1 MICRNQDGYT
11 FTLFC
16 HVFSVS
22 IFSVNTVVFDTQ
34 CPHTHFLCSM
44 LSICILFLKLISL
57 VSAIKEREGIVAV
70 FGPGRQRRNSPHI
83 SWTHSQ
89 TS

>member
-1 MICRNQDGYT
+1 MDILLLYFVMC
-11 FTLFC
+11 FLFPSSVLIQLYLIVN
-16 HVFSVS
+16 VF
-22 IFSVNTVVFDTQ
+22 
-34 CPHTHFLCSM
+34 THFLCSM
-44 LSICILFLKLISL
+44 LSICILFLELISL

-70 FGPGRQRRNSPHI
+70 FGPGRQRRKSPHI

>member
-1 MICRNQDGYT
+1 MDILLLYFVMC
-11 FTLFC
+11 FLFPS
-16 HVFSVS
+16 SVL
-22 IFSVNTVVFDTQ
+22 IQLYLILNVL
-34 CPHTHFLCSM
+34 THFLCSM